1 MRTTRL
7 FLFFFL
13 NKAISL
19 FFLIVL
25 FLRRHFAGEFPL
37 SADYL
42 TAFFHKKEMG
52 YNQIQCLSDDN
63 SDSFIHVMYVCNVM
77 FFIQYDG
84 GINLLNSE
92 NISHEEVKLIMKN
105 K

>member
-1 MRTTRL
+1 
-7 FLFFFL
+7 
-13 NKAISL
+13 
-19 FFLIVL
+19 
-25 FLRRHFAGEFPL
+25 
-37 SADYL
+37 
-42 TAFFHKKEMG
+42 MG